1 MLLFTIISTIWDK
14 LALIGR
20 PEVWILGF
28 TSVFLFSC
36 VWKIEPWWTVY
47 CRLKLFARNAV
58 LGVEKLISEQ
68 KFSTAEADFSTAK
81 VHHEEEEVEGKS
93 WSVRKGAVAVF
104 ALQGRRKKMEDRFS
118 ILIENEHT
126 GTTICGIFD
135 GHGGEF
141 AADFVEKTLFKS
153 IMVRILKSALAVV
166 EEDYKEILRD
176 SILNLDEQLLSIAS
190 TMTGPTGGTTCLVSL
205 IHDKR
210 LFVANVGDSR
220 SVICDKNGE
229 AVALTEDHKPQQ
241 LNERRR
247 IKEAG
252 GFISFHG
259 VWRVG
264 GVLATSRALGDFV
277 LKEKNLI
284 IADPDVEE
292 FNLAELSPRF
302 LIMATDG
309 LWDCISNQEAVDFL
323 KDKIED
329 PLFGAKALVQL
340 VYKQGA
346 IDNITV
352 LVVNFEEM
360 KFASATSADV
370 EANDIS
376 TNSQQMNAYSTQDQ
390 DFKSHRSK

>member
-1 MLLFTIISTIWDK
+1 MSILTVLSSIGDQFV
-14 LALIGR
+14 LVGR
-20 PEVWILGF
+20 PEAWIIAF
-28 TSVFLFSC
+28 TSLFLFSC
-36 VWKIEPWWTVY
+36 VWRLEPWWTVY
-47 CRLKLFARNAV
+47 CRLRHFAANAV
-58 LGVEKLISEQ
+58 VGIQKLIADNQ
-68 KFSTAEADFSTAK
+68 VSTSEADLSSAK
-81 VHHEEEEVEGKS
+81 VTVDVEEADGKS
-93 WSVRKGAVAVF
+93 WSVRKGCVAVF

-153 IMVRILKSALAVV
+153 IMVRILKSALANV
-166 EEDYKEILRD
+166 EEDFKEILRD

-190 TMTGPTGGTTCLVSL
+190 TMSGPTGGTTCLVSL
-205 IHDKR
+205 IHDSR

-229 AVALTEDHKPQQ
+229 AVALTDDHKPQQ

-284 IADPDVEE
+284 VADPDVEE
-292 FNLAELSPRF
+292 FNLAELKPRF

-309 LWDCISNQEAVDFL
+309 LWDCISNQDAVDFV
-323 KDKIED
+323 KDKTSD
-329 PLFGAKALVQL
+329 PLLAAKGLVQL

-352 LVVNFEEM
+352 LIINLEDM
-360 KFASATSADV
+360 SIGSAKSADV
-370 EANDIS
+370 PSPNPIRKRVEEKTGNVIE
-376 TNSQQMNAYSTQDQ
+376 
-390 DFKSHRSK
+390 

>member
-1 MLLFTIISTIWDK
+1 MALYALLSSLGK
-14 LALIGR
+14 QLVLIGR

-36 VWKIEPWWTVY
+36 VWRLEPWWTVY
-47 CRLKLFARNAV
+47 CRLKYFASNAV
-58 LGVEKLISEQ
+58 IGVEKLIADN
-68 KFSTAEADFSTAK
+68 KISTAEADFSSAK
-81 VHHEEEEVEGKS
+81 VAHEEEQNEGKS
-93 WSVRKGAVAVF
+93 WCVRKGNVGVY

-118 ILIENEHT
+118 IMIENEHT
-126 GTTICGIFD
+126 GTTLCGIFD

-153 IMVRILKSALAVV
+153 IMVRILKSALANV
-166 EEDYKEILRD
+166 EEDFKEILRD

-205 IHDKR
+205 IHDSR

-229 AVALTEDHKPQQ
+229 AVALTDDHKPQQ
-241 LNERRR
+241 ANERRR

-264 GVLATSRALGDFV
+264 GVLATSRALGDFI

-292 FNLAELSPRF
+292 YNLAEMSPKF

-309 LWDCISNQEAVDFL
+309 LWDCISNQDAVDFV
-323 KDKIED
+323 KDSVFD
-329 PLFGAKALVQL
+329 PLQSAKSLVQL
-340 VYKQGA
+340 VYRQGA

-352 LVVNFEEM
+352 LIVNLQEM
-360 KFASATSADV
+360 KFGSATTADCV
-370 EANDIS
+370 SDLRQGHVKEETHIS
-376 TNSQQMNAYSTQDQ
+376 GIIGP
-390 DFKSHRSK
+390 

>member
-1 MLLFTIISTIWDK
+1 MLLLTILGSIWEK

-47 CRLKLFARNAV
+47 CRMKLFAGNAV
-58 LGVEKLISEQ
+58 LGVEKLIAEQ
-68 KFSTAEADFSTAK
+68 KFSPAEADFSTAK
-81 VHHEEEEVEGKS
+81 MHQEEEVEGKS

-153 IMVRILKSALAVV
+153 IMVRILKSALANV
-166 EEDYKEILRD
+166 EEDYKEILKD

-205 IHDKR
+205 IHDNR

-292 FNLAELSPRF
+292 FNLTELSPRF

-309 LWDCISNQEAVDFL
+309 LWDCISNQDAVDFL

-329 PLFGAKALVQL
+329 PLLGAKALVQL

-352 LVVNFEEM
+352 LVVNFEDL
-360 KFASATSADV
+360 KLGSASSADV
-370 EANDIS
+370 E
-376 TNSQQMNAYSTQDQ
+376 TNHDSRNNLQPNSDQPQNQDLKTQRL
-390 DFKSHRSK
+390 K

>member
-1 MLLFTIISTIWDK
+1 
-14 LALIGR
+14 
-20 PEVWILGF
+20 
-28 TSVFLFSC
+28 
-36 VWKIEPWWTVY
+36 
-47 CRLKLFARNAV
+47 
-58 LGVEKLISEQ
+58 
-68 KFSTAEADFSTAK
+68 
-81 VHHEEEEVEGKS
+81 
-93 WSVRKGAVAVF
+93 
-104 ALQGRRKKMEDRFS
+104 MEDRFS

-153 IMVRILKSALAVV
+153 IMVRILKSALANV

-205 IHDKR
+205 IHDNR

-220 SVICDKNGE
+220 SVICDWNGE
-229 AVALTEDHKPQQ
+229 AVALTDDHKPQQ

-284 IADPDVEE
+284 IADPDVDE
-292 FNLAELSPRF
+292 FNLAELCPKF

-309 LWDCISNQEAVDFL
+309 LWDCISNQDAVDFL
-323 KDKIED
+323 KDKTED
-329 PLFGAKALVQL
+329 PLYGAKALVQL

-352 LVVNFEEM
+352 LVVNFEDM
-360 KFASATSADV
+360 KFGSATSASV
-370 EANDIS
+370 Q
-376 TNSQQMNAYSTQDQ
+376 TNQDLQNNLDTNGESQQNQN
-390 DFKSHRSK
+390 FKSQKLKRSC

>member
-1 MLLFTIISTIWDK
+1 MLLLTILGSIWEK

-47 CRLKLFARNAV
+47 CRMKLFAGNAV
-58 LGVEKLISEQ
+58 LGVEKLIAEQ
-68 KFSTAEADFSTAK
+68 KFSPAEADFSTAK
-81 VHHEEEEVEGKS
+81 MHQEEEVEGKS

-153 IMVRILKSALAVV
+153 IMVRILKSALANV
-166 EEDYKEILRD
+166 EEDYKEILKD

-205 IHDKR
+205 IHDNR

-292 FNLAELSPRF
+292 FNLTELSPRF

-309 LWDCISNQEAVDFL
+309 LWDCISNQDAVDFL

-329 PLFGAKALVQL
+329 PLLGAKALVQL

-352 LVVNFEEM
+352 LVVNFEDL
-360 KFASATSADV
+360 KFGSASSADV
-370 EANDIS
+370 E
-376 TNSQQMNAYSTQDQ
+376 TNHDSRNNLQPNSDQPQNQDLKTQRL
-390 DFKSHRSK
+390 K